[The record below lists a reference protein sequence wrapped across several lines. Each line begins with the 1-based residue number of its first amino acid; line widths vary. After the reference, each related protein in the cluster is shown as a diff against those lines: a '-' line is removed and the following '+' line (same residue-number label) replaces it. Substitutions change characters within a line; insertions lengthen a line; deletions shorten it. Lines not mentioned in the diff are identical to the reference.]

1 MAKIKSFAE
10 RIADALVED
19 GLLSPNQIEELLERQ
34 KKEGA
39 RLVKLLID
47 KDRQYVSPDD
57 LAVCMGRV
65 LNVPP
70 INLARINI
78 LPDVVDL
85 VPRETAHNHKLVPVS
100 RLDNRLFLAMAD
112 PLNVMALDDVKR
124 ITKLEI
130 FPLIASEKAI
140 TDKLNAI
147 DAAKTGSMEDIIQDA
162 QKRSDA
168 EAESDTIESVKE
180 SRDEVN
186 LDQLAA
192 SSEEAPVIKLAN
204 LIVLQAIK
212 DRASDI
218 HIEPFEKVMRLR
230 YRIDGVLIDATPP
243 PKQMQLALASRFKIM
258 SNLDIAERRLPQDGR
273 MRVKVGG
280 RDFDLRVSVLPTVH
294 GEKIVLRVLDKS
306 NLSAS
311 LDKLGLDDGT
321 FKQFKAAIDAPHGL
335 ILVTG
340 PTGSG
345 KTTTLYS
352 ALNELNNPTW
362 NIITVEDPVEFQIP
376 GINQVPTKKD
386 IGLSF
391 ANALRSILRQD
402 PDIIMIGEIRD
413 TETAEIAIE
422 AALTGHQV
430 LSTMHCNDAPGAIA
444 RLDDMGIAPFLIS
457 SSVILSC
464 AQRLMRR
471 ICSHCKEPVTY
482 PAKMFEDL
490 GIDPVMFDGVQLFRG
505 RGCDRC
511 KNSGYVGR
519 MAIIEAMTI
528 TDQIRKLII
537 SRAST
542 RASRIAWEA
551 PLEPIGYIACAASPR
566 SVTRPKVQRS
576 TGSRSTIGY
585 SKQPAAAR
593 TTSGTSSQSKRQSS
607 NHGRNSSG
615 LPGRFQS
622 SRRHA

>member
-19 GLLSPNQIEELLERQ
+19 GLLSANQIQELLERQ
-34 KKEGA
+34 RKEGA
-39 RLVKLLID
+39 RLVKLLVD

-65 LNVPP
+65 LNVSP
-70 INLARINI
+70 INLARMNI
-78 LPDVVDL
+78 LPDVVEL
-85 VPRETAHNHKLVPVS
+85 VPRDTAHNHKVIPVS
-100 RLDNRLFLAMAD
+100 RLDNKLYLAMAD
-112 PLNVMALDDVKR
+112 PLNVLAIDDVRR
-124 ITKLEI
+124 ITKLEVS
-130 FPLIASEKAI
+130 PLIASEKAI
-140 TDKLNAI
+140 MDKLNAL
-147 DAAKTGSMEDIIQDA
+147 DASKSGSMEDIIQDA
-162 QKRSDA
+162 EKKREADGDA
-168 EAESDTIESVKE
+168 DTVEAVKE
-180 SRDEVN
+180 SVEEMN

-204 LIVLQAIK
+204 LIILQAIK

-218 HIEPFEKVMRLR
+218 HLEPFEKVMRLR
-230 YRIDGVLIDATPP
+230 YRIDGGLVDATPP
-243 PKQMQLALASRFKIM
+243 PKQMQLALASRLKIM

-273 MRVKVGG
+273 MRVKVSGK
-280 RDFDLRVSVLPTVH
+280 DYDLRVSVLPTVF

-311 LDKLGLDDGT
+311 IDKLGMDAVT
-321 FKQFKAAIDAPHGL
+321 FRQFKAAIDAPHGL

-362 NIITVEDPVEFQIP
+362 NIVTVEDPVEFQIP
-376 GINQVPTKKD
+376 GINQVPTKKE
-386 IGLSF
+386 IGLTF
-391 ANALRSILRQD
+391 ASALRSILRQD
-402 PDIIMIGEIRD
+402 PDIVMIGEIRD

-457 SSVILSC
+457 SSLILSC

-482 PAKMFEDL
+482 PARMFEDL
-490 GIDPVMFDGVQLFRG
+490 GIDPTMFEGVQLYRG

-511 KNSGYVGR
+511 KNSGYAGR
-519 MAIIEAMTI
+519 LAIIEVMTI
-528 TDQIRKLII
+528 SDQIRKLII
-537 SRAST
+537 ARAST
-542 RASRIAWEA
+542 REMGKLAINQGMRTLRMVGLDRAREGVST
-551 PLEPIGYIACAASPR
+551 LEQ
-566 SVTRPKVQRS
+566 VLL
-576 TGSRSTIGY
+576 
-585 SKQPAAAR
+585 
-593 TTSGTSSQSKRQSS
+593 TTS
-607 NHGRNSSG
+607 N
-615 LPGRFQS
+615 F
-622 SRRHA
+622 

>member
-1 MAKIKSFAE
+1 MPKVKSFAE
-10 RIADALVED
+10 RIAAALVED
-19 GLLSPNQIEELLERQ
+19 GLLSANQVEELLERQ

-47 KDRQYVSPDD
+47 KDKQYVSPDD

-70 INLARINI
+70 VNLAHINVP
-78 LPDVVDL
+78 PDIAEL
-85 VPRETAHNHKLVPVS
+85 VPRDTAHNYRVVPVN
-100 RLDNRLFLAMAD
+100 RLENRLFLAMAD
-112 PLNVMALDDVKR
+112 PLNVLALDDVKR
-124 ITKLEI
+124 ITKMEI

-140 TDKLNAI
+140 TDKLQAI
-147 DAAKTGSMEDIIQDA
+147 DASKGGSMEDIIQDA
-162 QKRSDA
+162 QKRQ
-168 EAESDTIESVKE
+168 EADVEDGIETVKE
-180 SRDEVN
+180 AAEEVN
-186 LDQLAA
+186 LDTLAA

-212 DRASDI
+212 DRASDV
-218 HIEPFEKVMRLR
+218 HLEPFEKQMRLR

-273 MRVKVGG
+273 MRVKVSGK
-280 RDFDLRVSVLPTVH
+280 DYDLRVSILPTVH

-311 LDKLGLDDGT
+311 LDKLGLDEAT
-321 FKQFKAAIDAPHGL
+321 FKQFKSAIDAPHGL

-362 NIITVEDPVEFQIP
+362 NIVTVEDPVEFQVP
-376 GINQVPTKKD
+376 GINQVPTKKE
-386 IGLSF
+386 IGLTF

-471 ICSHCKEPVTY
+471 ICSQCKEPVTY
-482 PAKMFEDL
+482 PVKMFEDL
-490 GIDPVMFDGVQLFRG
+490 GIDPVMFDGVPLYRG
-505 RGCDRC
+505 RGCERC
-511 KNSGYVGR
+511 KQSGYVGR
-519 MAIIEAMTI
+519 MAIIEAMTV

-537 SRAST
+537 ARAST
-542 RASRIAWEA
+542 REMAKLAVNQGMRTLRMVALDRARDGIST
-551 PLEPIGYIACAASPR
+551 LEQ
-566 SVTRPKVQRS
+566 VLL
-576 TGSRSTIGY
+576 
-585 SKQPAAAR
+585 
-593 TTSGTSSQSKRQSS
+593 GTSSY
-607 NHGRNSSG
+607 
-615 LPGRFQS
+615 
-622 SRRHA
+622 

>member
-19 GLLSPNQIEELLERQ
+19 GLLSPSQIEELLERQ

-39 RLVKLLID
+39 RLVKLIID
-47 KDRQYVSPDD
+47 KDKQYVSPDD
-57 LAVCMGRV
+57 LAVSMGRV
-65 LNVPP
+65 LNVAP

-85 VPRETAHNHKLVPVS
+85 VPREMQRNHKVVPVS
-100 RLDNRLFLAMAD
+100 RLENKLFLAMAD
-112 PLNVMALDDVKR
+112 PLNVLALDDVKR

-130 FPLIASEKAI
+130 TPLIVSEKAV

-147 DAAKTGSMEDIIQDA
+147 DASKSGSMEDLIQDA
-162 QKRSDA
+162 QKKSDA
-168 EAESDTIESVKE
+168 DAESDTIESVKE
-180 SRDEVN
+180 AIEEVN
-186 LDQLAA
+186 LDALAA

-218 HIEPFEKVMRLR
+218 HLEPFEKQMRLR

-273 MRVKVGG
+273 MRVKVSG

-311 LDKLGLDDGT
+311 LDKLGLDEGT
-321 FKQFKAAIDAPHGL
+321 FKQFKSAIDAPHGL

-362 NIITVEDPVEFQIP
+362 NIVTVEDPVEFQIP

-490 GIDPVMFDGVQLFRG
+490 GIDPVMFENTPLYRG

-519 MAIIEAMTI
+519 MAIIEAMTV

-537 SRAST
+537 ARAST
-542 RASRIAWEA
+542 REMAKLAVNQGMRTLRMVALDRARDGIST
-551 PLEPIGYIACAASPR
+551 LEQ
-566 SVTRPKVQRS
+566 VLV
-576 TGSRSTIGY
+576 
-585 SKQPAAAR
+585 
-593 TTSGTSSQSKRQSS
+593 GTS
-607 NHGRNSSG
+607 
-615 LPGRFQS
+615 
-622 SRRHA
+622 AY

>member
-1 MAKIKSFAE
+1 MAKVKSFGE

-19 GLLSPNQIEELLERQ
+19 GLLTERQIVELLEQQ

-39 RLVKLLID
+39 RLIKLIID
-47 KDRQYVSPDD
+47 KSYVSEQD
-57 LAVCMGRV
+57 LAVSMGRV

-70 INLARINI
+70 INLARMSI
-78 LPDVVDL
+78 LPDVVEL
-85 VPRETAHNHKLVPVS
+85 LPRDTMFNYKVLPIS
-100 RLDNRLFLAMAD
+100 RLENRLFLAMAD
-112 PLNVMALDDVKR
+112 PLNVLALDEVKR
-124 ITKLEI
+124 ITKLEVT
-130 FPLIASEKAI
+130 PLIASEKSI
-140 TDKLNAI
+140 IDKLNAI
-147 DAAKTGSMEDIIQDA
+147 DAAKSGGSMEDIIQDA
-162 QKRSDA
+162 KKQSEADA
-168 EAESDTIESVKE
+168 EADSIEAVKE
-180 SRDEVN
+180 GIEEVN
-186 LDQLAA
+186 IDQLA
-192 SSEEAPVIKLAN
+192 SSSGEAPVIKLAN
-204 LIVLQAIK
+204 LIIVQAIK

-218 HIEPFEKVMRLR
+218 HLEPFEKGMRLR
-230 YRIDGVLIDATPP
+230 YRVDGVLMDATPP
-243 PKQMQLALASRFKIM
+243 PKQMQLALTSRFKIM
-258 SNLDIAERRLPQDGR
+258 SSLDIAERRLPQDGR
-273 MRVKVGG
+273 MRVKVSGK
-280 RDFDLRVSVLPTVH
+280 DFDLRVSVLPTVH
-294 GEKIVLRVLDKS
+294 GEKVVLRVLDKT

-311 LDKLGLDDGT
+311 IDKLGLDAET
-321 FKQFKAAIDAPHGL
+321 FKQFKFAIDAPHGL

-352 ALNELNNPTW
+352 ALNELNNPIY
-362 NIITVEDPVEFQIP
+362 NIVTVEDPVEFQIP

-386 IGLSF
+386 IGLTF

-471 ICSHCKEPVTY
+471 ICSHCKEPITY

-490 GIDPVMFDGVQLFRG
+490 GIDPATFDGVQLYRG

-511 KNSGYVGR
+511 KNSGYAGR

-528 TDQIRKLII
+528 TDQIRKLVIARANTRELGKVAI
-537 SRAST
+537 SQGMHTLRMVGLDRAREGIST
-542 RASRIAWEA
+542 
-551 PLEPIGYIACAASPR
+551 LEQVLLI
-566 SVTRPKVQRS
+566 
-576 TGSRSTIGY
+576 
-585 SKQPAAAR
+585 
-593 TTSGTSSQSKRQSS
+593 TSA
-607 NHGRNSSG
+607 H
-615 LPGRFQS
+615 
-622 SRRHA
+622 

>member
-1 MAKIKSFAE
+1 MAKIKSFGE

-19 GLLSPNQIEELLERQ
+19 GLLGANQVETLLEEQ
-34 KKEGA
+34 KKGGA
-39 RLVKLLID
+39 RLVKLVIE
-47 KDRQYVSPDD
+47 KAYVSEQD

-65 LNVPP
+65 LNVTP
-70 INLARINI
+70 INIARVT
-78 LPDVVDL
+78 LVPDL
-85 VPRETAHNHKLVPVS
+85 VELIPRETMHSYRIIPVS
-100 RLDNRLFLAMAD
+100 RLENKLFLAMAD
-112 PLNVMALDDVKR
+112 PLNVLAIDDVRR

-130 FPLIASEKAI
+130 TPLIASEKAI
-140 TDKLNAI
+140 ADKLAAI
-147 DAAKTGSMEDIIQDA
+147 DSAKSGSMEDIIQDA
-162 QKRSDA
+162 QKQK
-168 EAESDTIESVKE
+168 EAEDEADSVENVREAVMDVSIDK
-180 SRDEVN
+180 
-186 LDQLAA
+186 LAA
-192 SSEEAPVIKLAN
+192 SGEEAPVIKLAN
-204 LIVLQAIK
+204 LMIVQAIK

-218 HIEPFEKVMRLR
+218 HLEPFEKTMRLR
-230 YRIDGVLIDATPP
+230 YRVDGVLLDATPP
-243 PKQMQLALASRFKIM
+243 PKLMQLALASRFKIM
-258 SNLDIAERRLPQDGR
+258 SSLDIAERRLPQDGR

-280 RDFDLRVSVLPTVH
+280 KDFDLRVSVLPTVH
-294 GEKIVLRVLDKS
+294 GEKIVLRVLDKT

-311 LDKLGLDDGT
+311 VDKLGLDPET
-321 FKQFKAAIDAPHGL
+321 FKNFKTAIDAPHGL

-352 ALNELNNPTW
+352 ALNELNNPIY

-386 IGLSF
+386 IGLTF

-482 PAKMFEDL
+482 PDKMFLDL
-490 GIDPVMFDGVQLFRG
+490 GIEPAVFSGVQLYRG

-511 KNSGYVGR
+511 KNSGYAGR
-519 MAIIEAMTI
+519 MAVIEAMNI
-528 TDQIRKLII
+528 NDQIRKLII
-537 SRAST
+537 ARAST
-542 RASRIAWEA
+542 REMGKVAINQGMKTLRMVGLDRARDGITT
-551 PLEPIGYIACAASPR
+551 LEQVLVI
-566 SVTRPKVQRS
+566 
-576 TGSRSTIGY
+576 
-585 SKQPAAAR
+585 
-593 TTSGTSSQSKRQSS
+593 TSA
-607 NHGRNSSG
+607 H
-615 LPGRFQS
+615 
-622 SRRHA
+622 